1 MEKQFDVIVKTRMNF
16 LNLVNGLSIDELNK
30 IPDGFNNNIA
40 WNFGH
45 IIMSQQVLCYVRAG
59 IAPRGGELLIKKYQ
73 KGSKPE
79 SFIDA
84 EEIEQLKKLAFS
96 LIDDLKTDMKENK
109 FAGYEPV
116 STSFGV
122 DLNNVEDAIPY
133 FSMHDGLHLGYAMAI
148 RKNLSKK

>member
-1 MEKQFDVIVKTRMNF
+1 MEKQFDVIVKTRTNF
-16 LNLVNGLSIDELNK
+16 LNLVDGLTIEELNK
-30 IPDGFNNNIA
+30 IPQGFNNNIA

-45 IIMSQQVLCYVRAG
+45 IIISQQVLCYTRAG
-59 IAPRGGELLIKKYQ
+59 IIPRIDESLIKKYQ

-79 SFIDA
+79 SFIDVD
-84 EEIEQLKKLAFS
+84 EIEQLKKLAFS
-96 LIDDLKTDMKENK
+96 LIDDLKADRKENK

>member
-16 LNLVNGLSIDELNK
+16 LNLVNGLSIEELNK
-30 IPDGFNNNIA
+30 IPEGFNNNIA

-45 IIMSQQVLCYVRAG
+45 IIMSQQVLCYTRAG
-59 IAPRGGELLIKKYQ
+59 IAPRTDESLIKKYQ

-79 SFIDA
+79 SFIDT

-96 LIDDLKTDMKENK
+96 LIDDLKRDMKENK
-109 FAGYEPV
+109 FAAYEPV

-122 DLNNVEDAIPY
+122 DLNSVEDAIPY
-133 FSMHDGLHLGYAMAI
+133 FSMHDGLHFGYAMAM
-148 RKNLSKK
+148 RRNLSKQ